1 MIEQMLVFAFVLIAA
16 IYVIRHVRKTLLH
29 GEKEAKCEG
38 CAINEAMAGK
48 NSQIGKSTNG
58 QMGKFADL

>member
-1 MIEQMLVFAFVLIAA
+1 MIEQILVLTFVLIAA
-16 IYVIRHVRKTLLH
+16 IYVIRHIRQTLLH

-48 NSQIGKSTNG
+48 RFSNE
-58 QMGKFADL
+58 QMSNPQKGM